1 MAGPEAM
8 RFDDPNRTLELSVR
22 DLVEAGAPRGDLVL
36 ETVQSPQARLAAGQR
51 AHVEYQADRGAI
63 DGTFQAEVRLRRQL
77 AVGAWT
83 VVLHGRV
90 DGLAEEGGRPVVE
103 EVKSTTLDAARLYGT
118 AAADWPQYLAQLE
131 VYLWMVAEQRGVDPM
146 GRLVLLSLLD
156 GTRHVIGVPLD
167 RDAVGGFIRR
177 RLGEI
182 VEDREDRLAWLAARR
197 SYVVPLPFPG
207 WRPGQQL
214 IGERSQKALDQ
225 GDRLLVEAPTGLG
238 KTAAVLYG
246 VLRHALAQDKQV
258 FWATART
265 TQQRVVQHTLS
276 RFREVGLP
284 LRVVTITAKEKVCL
298 NDIVAC
304 RPDRCPFAA
313 GYFDRVRDESLVSA
327 ALELPDTAPES
338 LQELAAAHRVCPY
351 QLAADVSDR
360 ADVVVGDYNYVFDP
374 SAFLRRHFSQ
384 QPEHWAVVIDEAHQL
399 VERARGYASPR
410 VTTTAAAGAVEE
422 LEKRATAAGVGDGA
436 FSPFVELAGDIGE
449 AVQEAGGLATTR
461 ARDGVAVAE
470 LSPTPWRWLVD
481 RIDEVALDY
490 ARLKVAHPLDTSGDA
505 WVECA
510 RSVLRFANALASAG
524 EETVH
529 LVGRRP
535 GEEFVGLLCLDPSGW
550 LGPRIAAL
558 GGFLGLSAT
567 LSPSEFYRDLFGLD
581 PRRLEVLRVPSS
593 FPQEHCKVLV
603 APRVSTAYRDR
614 PTHADATAVLLQ
626 SCIEAVPGN
635 VAVYFPSFEML
646 RDIAARWSLED
657 REVLAQDPSMSE
669 QRRLDWLR
677 RIGGGGPPLV
687 LAAVLGGIF
696 AEGIDLPPGALDAV
710 FVAGPALPPVGMER
724 DLLRSYYEDR
734 YGEGFRYASLV
745 PGLTRVVQAAGR
757 LIRSPDDRG
766 VIVLVG
772 RRFRWR
778 DTASLF
784 PIEWEVEV
792 PDDPA
797 AAISAFWRSA

>member
-1 MAGPEAM
+1 M

-36 ETVQSPQARLAAGQR
+36 ETVQSARARLAAGQQ
-51 AHVEYQADRGAI
+51 AHVAYQDDRGA
-63 DGTFQAEVRLRRQL
+63 DDLSFRAEVRVRRQI
-77 AVGAWT
+77 AVGGWT

-103 EVKSTTLDAARLYGT
+103 EVKSTTLDAARLLGT
-118 AAADWPQYLAQLE
+118 AASDWPLYVAQLE
-131 VYLWMVAEQRGVDPM
+131 VYLWMVAEQRGVAPD
-146 GRLVLLSLLD
+146 GRLVLVSLLD
-156 GTRHVIGVPLD
+156 GSRHVLDVPLD
-167 RDAVGGFIRR
+167 REAVGGFIRA
-177 RLGEI
+177 RLEEI
-182 VEDREDRLAWLAARR
+182 VEDREALLSWLAARR
-197 SYVVPLPFPG
+197 SRSVPLPFPD
-207 WRPGQQL
+207 WRPGQ
-214 IGERSQKALDQ
+214 ERIAERTFRALNQ
-225 GDRLLVEAPTGLG
+225 GTHLLVEAPTGLG
-238 KTAAVLYG
+238 KTAAVLHG
-246 VLRHALAQDKQV
+246 VLRHALAHDKQV

-265 TQQRVVQHTLS
+265 TQQRVVQQTLA
-276 RFREVGLP
+276 RYREAGLP

-313 GYFDRVRDESLVSA
+313 GYFDRVREEGLVDA
-327 ALELPDTAPES
+327 AFALPDTAPEA
-338 LQELAAAHRVCPY
+338 LQALAAEHRVCPY
-351 QLAADVSDR
+351 QLAADVSDLS
-360 ADVVVGDYNYVFDP
+360 DVVVGDYNYVFDP
-374 SAFLRRHFSQ
+374 SAFLRRHFSL
-384 QPEHWAVVIDEAHQL
+384 QPERWVGVIDEAHQL

-410 VTTTAAAGAVEE
+410 VTTAGVARAVEE
-422 LEKRATAAGVGDGA
+422 LQRRAAAAGPRDRA
-436 FSPFVELAGDIGE
+436 FAPFLELAREIGE
-449 AVQEAGGLATTR
+449 AVVEAGGLAVGR

-470 LSPTPWRWLVD
+470 LSVTPWRWLAD

-490 ARLKVAHPLDTSGDA
+490 AHLKAEFPLDTSGDA
-505 WVECA
+505 WVDCA
-510 RSVLRFANALASAG
+510 RSVLRFATALASVG

-529 LVGRRP
+529 LVGTGP
-535 GEEFVGLLCLDPSGW
+535 GEAFVGLLCLDPSGW

-567 LSPSEFYRDLFGLD
+567 LSPPEFYRDLLGLD
-581 PRRLEVLRVPSS
+581 PRRFEMLRVPSG
-593 FPQEHCKVLV
+593 FAPENCKVLV

-614 PTHADATAVLLQ
+614 PAHAGATAALLQ

-635 VAVYFPSFEML
+635 AAVYFPSFEML
-646 RDIAARWSLED
+646 RDISTRWSLGD
-657 REVLAQDPSMSE
+657 REVLVQDPSMSE
-669 QRRLDWLR
+669 QRRLDWMR
-677 RIGGGGPPLV
+677 RIGREGPPLV

-710 FVAGPALPPVGMER
+710 LVAGPALPPVGMER

-745 PGLTRVVQAAGR
+745 PGITRVVQAAGR
-757 LIRSPDDRG
+757 LIRRPDDRG

-778 DTASLF
+778 ETSALF
-784 PIEWEVEV
+784 PAEWEVEV

-797 AAISAFWRSA
+797 AAIAAFWRPT